1 MILDKLIFPECWKNF
16 ELSVSALILLAI
28 ILATNMQYAISKR
41 LRLNNFSAL
50 NIVWKWFV
58 LTLKSFKG
66 FELKMKKIINAP
78 SEILAACGGIRGMM
92 THF

>member
-1 MILDKLIFPECWKNF
+1 M
-16 ELSVSALILLAI
+16 
-28 ILATNMQYAISKR
+28 
-41 LRLNNFSAL
+41 
-50 NIVWKWFV
+50 KWFV

-66 FELKMKKIINAP
+66 FELKMKKKIVQLNIIT

>member
-1 MILDKLIFPECWKNF
+1 
-16 ELSVSALILLAI
+16 
-28 ILATNMQYAISKR
+28 
-41 LRLNNFSAL
+41 
-50 NIVWKWFV
+50 V

-66 FELKMKKIINAP
+66 FELKMKKKIKAP